1 MSASQIPDSAGDHDK
16 RREQVL
22 RSTRMLAAALG
33 LTALAGGA
41 CSASKSAT
49 PPPSQTPTS
58 SQSPEEKRATA
69 AEVATGLR
77 TIDGTAKGV
86 ASKAAGDKAGAQ
98 ALDAQ
103 IEPVWQTVEG
113 TVKANSQDGYATFE
127 NSFALLEL
135 AAKAGDAAMAA
146 TGSSAVSKAVA
157 DYLAKYPAS

>member
-1 MSASQIPDSAGDHDK
+1 
-16 RREQVL
+16 VL

-49 PPPSQTPTS
+49 PPPSETPTS

-77 TIDGTAKGV
+77 TIDGSAKGV
-86 ASKAAGDKAGAQ
+86 ASKAADDKAGAQ
-98 ALDAQ
+98 ALDAL
-103 IEPVWQTVEG
+103 IEPVWQTIEG

-127 NSFALLEL
+127 DNFALLESAANAGD
-135 AAKAGDAAMAA
+135 AAKAGTAS
-146 TGSSAVSKAVA
+146 GAVSKAVA